1 MCHIFPDFKTKT
13 AFKAAFGSGVQIR
26 CFNPSGLFPQKDG
39 VDVIEAP
46 ASYHK
51 WYCRVNIVNG
61 YVSKILA

>member
-1 MCHIFPDFKTKT
+1 MCHISPDYSTKK
-13 AFKAAFGSGVQIR
+13 AFKDAFKQGVQVQ

-39 VDVIEAP
+39 CDVIEAP